1 MTRPT
6 HPAIV
11 RGATQD
17 SARIH
22 DPVEIQAGQGV
33 DVLGA
38 YWVPSLRRVKLWVSG
53 GEAQGKSDIS
63 IWLNTE
69 AGRRL
74 QVDVRVQI
82 K

>member
-1 MTRPT
+1 MPAMTDEQMQ
-6 HPAIV
+6 AFE
-11 RGATQD
+11 
-17 SARIH
+17 
-22 DPVEIQAGQGV
+22 PVEIQAGQGV

-38 YWVPSLRRVKLWVSG
+38 YWVPGLRRVKMWIAG

-63 IWLNTE
+63 IWLNTA

-82 K
+82 N